1 MYLCICN
8 NISEK
13 DLLEEPFL
21 INKIGSSCGKCIEGQ
36 NTTRI
41 SCGQIDFLLAPSD
54 RLPEHKKA

>member
-21 INKIGSSCGKCIEGQ
+21 VNKIGTVCGKCIEKH
-36 NTTRI
+36 NARI
-41 SCGQIDFLLAPSD
+41 SCGQIDFLIAPQD
-54 RLPEHKKA
+54 RLPDCEKA

>member
-21 INKIGSSCGKCIEGQ
+21 VNKIGTGCGKCIEK
-36 NTTRI
+36 RI
-41 SCGQIDFLLAPSD
+41 SCGQIDFLIEPQD
-54 RLPEHKKA
+54 RLPDCEKA